1 MKRKCEL
8 CMNLRLVFPRVLSVA
23 YRKKCFYCDFRTL
36 IKLSEIVKYNS
47 SSFTEELLERVEKG
61 YAHR

>member
-1 MKRKCEL
+1 MYEPKISFSEGIECI
-8 CMNLRLVFPRVLSVA
+8 
-23 YRKKCFYCDFRTL
+23 RKKCFYCDFRTL

-61 YAHR
+61 CAHRNK